1 MSTHQQE
8 ENAMSDFP
16 DLDRLE
22 RLADEAEAESEGNL
36 ARAMTAT
43 GVETWEFRDEAHE
56 ALRTAFSN
64 PQTVL
69 ALLRRIR
76 ELEECKKRLRERLKW
91 PYKDDYLGTHA
102 DGFGDDPCEV
112 GS

>member
-1 MSTHQQE
+1 M
-8 ENAMSDFP
+8 P
-16 DLDRLE
+16 DLDKLE
-22 RLADEAEAESEGNL
+22 RLAYEAEAESEGNL

-43 GVETWEFRDEAHE
+43 GVETWKFRDEAHE

-76 ELEECKKRLRERLKW
+76 DLEGQLGERDAEVQRLE
-91 PYKDDYLGTHA
+91 A
-102 DGFGDDPCEV
+102 

>member
-1 MSTHQQE
+1 M
-8 ENAMSDFP
+8 P
-16 DLDRLE
+16 DLDKLE
-22 RLADEAEAESEGNL
+22 RLAYEAEAESEGNL

-76 ELEECKKRLRERLKW
+76 DLEGQLGERDAEVQRLE
-91 PYKDDYLGTHA
+91 A
-102 DGFGDDPCEV
+102 